1 MEALIDFSNTLF
13 AHQWNYFFKIM
24 AIIILFILVNIYIY
38 DRFVQRNNQLLIN
51 YPLIGRMRYFF
62 HLLRDPMRQYFG
74 DETYY
79 DSYEKVDW
87 VNKASNKKSLMYS
100 FSLTRPYGLSKPY
113 GQNHNFFRHANFVLN
128 EDEVNSNL
136 SVTFGEQHP
145 HPFVTK
151 SIIGRSAMSDGS
163 ISPEGTR
170 AFAQGAYI
178 GKFPINTGEGSLTAN
193 FLKSHQCSDNPDENR
208 FLTIKEGTWFAKT
221 IFNLTKV
228 ILNGYIAI
236 GLYRSMVIRA
246 KDKETY
252 SFDSNKMLLYRIDWS
267 QPLEFF
273 PQKPLENIPD
283 IVLQIGSG
291 LYGVKGKDGEFE
303 PLRYQKVMKFCKMTE
318 IKIAQGAKQTG
329 GKLLAEKVTTSVAY
343 NRGVEP
349 YKALISPN
357 RFPYASNV
365 VELFDF
371 IGKLQALSEKPVG
384 VKIVI
389 STRENFQEYSKEIKK
404 RVDEGRA
411 YPDFLTL
418 DGGDGGSATAP
429 REMMS
434 RVGVSIQDALDI
446 VVTEL
451 ENKGVRD
458 KIKLIASEKV
468 LTPDDAIELFAYGA
482 DFINI
487 ARGFM
492 ISAGCIR
499 ARHCSGAGGHECPVG
514 LATMDK
520 DKRSKFLVARKS
532 KTVANYHDAL
542 IVGIRSL
549 LAIMGKRDIHELS
562 KDDLIQSSNSH
573 LEN

>member
-1 MEALIDFSNTLF
+1 MEELLHFSQHLLI
-13 AHQWNYFFKIM
+13 HQWSLFFKVT
-24 AIIILFILVNIYIY
+24 AILILFILLNIYIY
-38 DRFVQRNNQLLIN
+38 DRFIQRTNQLLIN
-51 YPLIGRMRYFF
+51 YPVIGRMRYFF
-62 HLLRDPMRQYFG
+62 RLLRDPMRQYFG

-87 VNKASNKKSLMYS
+87 VNKASYKKSLMYS
-100 FSLTRPYGLSKPY
+100 FSLTKPYGLSKPY
-113 GQNHNFFRHANFVLN
+113 GENHNFFRHANFVLN
-128 EDEVNSNL
+128 DDEVNQNL
-136 SVTFGEQHP
+136 SVTFGERHK

-151 SIIGRSAMSDGS
+151 SVIGRSAMSDGS

-178 GKFPINTGEGSLTAN
+178 GKFPINTGEGSLTSN
-193 FLKSHQCSDNPDENR
+193 FLKSHQCSENPKENR
-208 FLTIKEGTWFAKT
+208 FLTIKEGTWFAKA
-221 IFNLTKV
+221 IFSLVKLL
-228 ILNGYIAI
+228 LNEYIAI
-236 GLYRSMVIRA
+236 GLYRSMVIRS
-246 KDKETY
+246 KEKETY
-252 SFDSNKMLLYRIDWS
+252 SFDAKRMLLYRIDWTQS
-267 QPLEFF
+267 LEYF
-273 PQKPLENIPD
+273 PQTPLDNIPD

-291 LYGVKGKDGEFE
+291 LYGVKDKDGNFDD
-303 PLRYQKVMKFCKMTE
+303 LRYQKVMKFCKMTE

-329 GKLLAEKVTTSVAY
+329 GKLLAEKVTASVAY
-343 NRGVEP
+343 NRGVEAH
-349 YKALISPN
+349 KALYSPN

-365 VELFDF
+365 TELFDF
-371 IGKLQALSEKPVG
+371 IGRLQALSDKPVG

-404 RVDEGRA
+404 RVKEGRV

-434 RVGVSIQDALDI
+434 RVGMSIQNSLDI
-446 VVTEL
+446 VLEEL
-451 ENKGVRD
+451 EKEGIREH
-458 KIKLIASEKV
+458 IKLIASEKV
-468 LTPDDAIELFAYGA
+468 LTPDDAVELFAYGA

-520 DKRSKFLVARKS
+520 GKRSKFLVAKKS
-532 KTVANYHDAL
+532 QTIANYHEAL
-542 IVGIRSL
+542 IEGIRSL
-549 LAIMGKRDIHELS
+549 LAIMGKRDIKELS
-562 KDDLIQSSNSH
+562 RDDL
-573 LEN
+573 LAR

>member
-1 MEALIDFSNTLF
+1 MEELLNFSQHLIT
-13 AHQWNYFFKIM
+13 HQWNLFFKVI
-24 AIIILFILVNIYIY
+24 AIFILLILLNIYIY
-38 DRFVQRNNQLLIN
+38 DRFVQRHNQLLIN

-62 HLLRDPMRQYFG
+62 RLLRDPMRQYFG

-87 VNKASNKKSLMYS
+87 VNKASHNKSLMYS

-128 EDEVNSNL
+128 DDEVNKNL
-136 SVTFGEQHP
+136 SVTFGEQHKF
-145 HPFVTK
+145 PFVTK
-151 SIIGRSAMSDGS
+151 SVIGRSAMSDGA

-178 GKFPINTGEGSLTAN
+178 AQFPINTGEGALTSN
-193 FLKSHQCSDNPDENR
+193 FLKSHQCSENPDENR
-208 FLTIKEGTWFAKT
+208 FLTIKEGTWFAKG
-221 IFNLTKV
+221 IYHIVKV
-228 ILNGYIAI
+228 ILNEYIAI
-236 GLYRSMVIRA
+236 GLYRSMVIRSNE
-246 KDKETY
+246 KETY
-252 SFDSNKMLLYRIDWS
+252 SFDERRKLLYRIDWT

-273 PQKPLENIPD
+273 PKTPLDNIPD

-291 LYGVKGKDGEFE
+291 LYGVKDRDGNFDG
-303 PLRYQKVMKFCKMTE
+303 LRYQKVMRFCKMTE

-329 GKLLAEKVTTSVAY
+329 GKLLAQKVTASVAY
-343 NRGVEP
+343 NRGVEIGKP
-349 YKALISPN
+349 LYSPN
-357 RFPYASNV
+357 RFPYASSV
-365 VELFDF
+365 EELFDF
-371 IGKLQALSEKPVG
+371 IGELQKLSEKPVG

-389 STRENFQEYSKEIKK
+389 STKENFQVYSKEIKK
-404 RVDEGRA
+404 RIDEGRA

-434 RVGVSIQDALDI
+434 RVGMSIQNSLDI
-446 VVTEL
+446 VVKEL
-451 ENKGVRD
+451 ESEGIRD
-458 KIKLIASEKV
+458 KVKLIASEKV
-468 LTPDDAIELFAYGA
+468 LTPDDAVELFAYGA

-520 DKRSKFLVARKS
+520 GKRSKFLVATKS

-542 IVGIRSL
+542 IAGIRSL
-549 LAIMGKRDIHELS
+549 LAIMGKRDIKELS
-562 KDDLIQSSNSH
+562 REDLI
-573 LEN
+573 